1 MAKAHN
7 FKPERGGTKM
17 GQSRN
22 KTVTLALKYTLH
34 MLKYIF
40 LLVLGVFSL
49 CFSAQAQSSYE
60 AAKNQFKAGDFLGAS
75 AAFEKLLRQ
84 PSSRKGLRE
93 HAGYMAGLSYYK
105 TGNYTKARRV
115 LQEVLETNPSWGK
128 IDEVRYLLA
137 LVAFEEGRSTEA
149 LRQLNELR
157 NSAFK
162 APGENLKRRFLP
174 QEDVFRLQK
183 QYLTYPE
190 DRILAECL
198 ADKLQQENA
207 PGKAEILKEIESK
220 FAYTPKAV
228 SKKSVKKERYSISAL
243 LPLYIQAPEQQR
255 RMQFAYDLWAGMQ
268 VAASELEEKGMPVDL
283 FVYDTER
290 SASKMQKVLNQS
302 GIEGTD
308 LFVGPFYSET
318 LPILRGYA
326 AEKKI
331 PVVNPLSSNTD
342 LLNEEEDYFL
352 FTPSE
357 QTQATQMAEFAID
370 SLQRPN
376 AYILYGEHSRDSSLA
391 FAYRDAVVAAGG
403 RVMLMHK
410 VETKESRL
418 YRKLKTILEPIAPEP
433 PKLSLKESEE
443 MDSEEREEFLRPK
456 EDTTAHVFISSRG
469 QTEAAA
475 VLSVLQRSR
484 IDYPTF
490 GNIEWLDYTQIN
502 LDDFDESKMYLRHPD
517 FIPTENAVNERAF
530 YRSFLE
536 RYGYLPSRFAV
547 KGYEMLY
554 YFAERLH
561 EEGTGFS
568 EGLPFAPPYT
578 PKLLQGVSFGEKKD
592 NQVFPVVQIREGK
605 LVPGRVPEPEEEEK

>member
-1 MAKAHN
+1 MV
-7 FKPERGGTKM
+7 FKY
-17 GQSRN
+17 
-22 KTVTLALKYTLH
+22 ALH
-34 MLKYIF
+34 MLKSIF
-40 LLVLGVFSL
+40 FATLGVLSFS
-49 CFSAQAQSSYE
+49 FFAQAQSSYN

-75 AAFEKLLRQ
+75 TAFEQLLRQ

-93 HAGYMAGLSYYK
+93 HAGYMAGLAYYK
-105 TGNYTKARRV
+105 TGDYAKARRV
-115 LQEVLETNPSWGK
+115 LQEVLETNPDWNK

-137 LVAFEEGRSTEA
+137 VVAFEEGRSTEA
-149 LRQLNELR
+149 LRQLSELR
-157 NSAFK
+157 NSALK
-162 APGENLKRRFLP
+162 APGENLKRQFLP
-174 QEDVFRLQK
+174 QENLFRLQK

-198 ADKLQQENA
+198 ADKLQEENA
-207 PGKAEILKEIESK
+207 PGKAEILKEIEAK
-220 FAYTPKAV
+220 FAYTAKAV
-228 SKKSVKKERYSISAL
+228 SKKSIKKERYSISAL
-243 LPLYIQAPEQQR
+243 LPLYTQMPERQK

-268 VAASELEEKGMPVDL
+268 VAVDELESKGMPIDL

-290 SASKMQKVLNQS
+290 NASKMQKVLNQS

-308 LFVGPFYSET
+308 LFVGPFYPET

-352 FTPSE
+352 FTASE
-357 QTQATQMAEFAID
+357 KTQASQMATFAVD
-370 SLQRPN
+370 SLTRPN
-376 AYILYGEHSRDSSLA
+376 AYILYGEHSRNSSLA

-418 YRKLKTILEPIAPEP
+418 YKKLKSILEPIAPEP

-502 LDDFDESKMYLRHPD
+502 LDDFEGANMYFRHPD
-517 FIPTENAVNERAF
+517 FIPEENAKNKRDFYER
-530 YRSFLE
+530 FLT
-536 RYGYLPSRFAV
+536 RFGYLPSRFAV
-547 KGYEMLY
+547 KGYETLH
-554 YFAERLH
+554 YFATRLH

-568 EGLPFAPPYT
+568 EGLPFAPPYL
-578 PKLLQGVSFGEKKD
+578 PKLLKGVSFGEEKD

-605 LVPGRVPEPEEEEK
+605 LAPGRVPEPEEEGK